1 MKKKILVFG
10 IMICLSVTSFSQITF
25 SVSKGNSL
33 TAATL
38 GYKYKKMVP
47 FVGFQY
53 YGVSTSVSSSNQ
65 QYEYDPISNSYD
77 LVKNSYSDDLKA
89 SVILPSLGVKYFFLE
104 RNKLKAFTSLSFTLP
119 ILSAKSDD
127 ADFNKEIN
135 EQIDKINIWGS
146 ELSFGVEY
154 FIDNQ
159 FSIGGEFG
167 LRYIHFNYNDES
179 NQIIVNPMT
188 GTQVS
193 AKSSESIKF
202 NIKPTFSKMSLNF
215 YF

>member
-1 MKKKILVFG
+1 MKNKLIVFG
-10 IMICLSVTSFSQITF
+10 IMFCLSVTSFSQITF
-25 SVSKGNSL
+25 SVSKGSSL

-38 GYKYKKMVP
+38 GYKYKKIVP
-47 FVGFQY
+47 FIGFQY
-53 YGVSTSVSSSNQ
+53 YGVSASVSSSNQ
-65 QYEYDPISNSYD
+65 QFEYDPISNSY
-77 LVKNSYSDDLKA
+77 VVVTNSYNDDLKA

-104 RNKLKAFTSLSFTLP
+104 RNKLKAFTTLSFTLP
-119 ILSAKSDD
+119 MLSAKSDD

-167 LRYIHFNYNDES
+167 LSYIHFNYMDES

-188 GTQVS
+188 GAQLSTK
-193 AKSSESIKF
+193 ASESIKL
-202 NIKPTFSKMSLNF
+202 NIKPTFSKLSLNF

>member
-1 MKKKILVFG
+1 MKKNILVFG
-10 IMICLSVTSFSQITF
+10 IVFCLSVTSFSQITF

-33 TAATL
+33 TAAAL

-47 FVGFQY
+47 FIGFQY
-53 YGVSTSVSSSNQ
+53 YGVSASVSSSNE
-65 QYEYDPISNSYD
+65 QYEYNPNTDSYE
-77 LVKNSYSDDLKA
+77 LVTNFYDDELKA
-89 SVILPSLGVKYFFLE
+89 SVMLPSLGVKYFVLE
-104 RNKLKAFTSLSFTLP
+104 RDKLKAFTALSFTLP

-127 ADFNKEIN
+127 ADLNKEIN
-135 EQIDKINIWGS
+135 EQIDRINIWGS

-154 FIDNQ
+154 FIDHQ

-167 LRYIHFNYNDES
+167 LRYIRFNYLDES
-179 NQIIVNPMT
+179 DQTIFHPMT
-188 GTQVS
+188 GAPLSV
-193 AKSSESIKF
+193 KSSESIKL

>member
-1 MKKKILVFG
+1 MKKNILVFG
-10 IMICLSVTSFSQITF
+10 IMFCLSVTSFSQITF

-38 GYKYKKMVP
+38 GYKFKKIVP
-47 FVGFQY
+47 FIGFQY
-53 YGVSTSVSSSNQ
+53 YGVSASVSSSNE
-65 QYEYDPISNSYD
+65 QYDYNLNTDSFELVTNFYDD
-77 LVKNSYSDDLKA
+77 ELKA
-89 SVILPSLGVKYFFLE
+89 SVMLPSLGVKYFVLE
-104 RNKLKAFTSLSFTLP
+104 RDKLKAFTALSFTFP

-127 ADFNKEIN
+127 DDLNKEIN
-135 EQIDKINIWGS
+135 EQIDRINIWGS

-154 FIDNQ
+154 FIDHQ

-167 LRYIHFNYNDES
+167 LRYIRFNYLDES
-179 NQIIVNPMT
+179 DQTIFHPMT
-188 GTQVS
+188 GAPLSV
-193 AKSSESIKF
+193 KSSESIKL